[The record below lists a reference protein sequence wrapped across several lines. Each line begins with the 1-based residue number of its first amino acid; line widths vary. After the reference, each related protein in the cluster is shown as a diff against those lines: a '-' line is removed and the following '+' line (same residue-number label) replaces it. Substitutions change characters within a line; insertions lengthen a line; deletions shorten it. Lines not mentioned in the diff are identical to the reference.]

1 MWFFS
6 SNWYKIWA
14 ILVSRGLKRWKTYE
28 TVYIWAKKWILL
40 FYLVDLW
47 RHTER
52 HLRHHRSWKQ
62 RLRKH
67 SDARKCHP
75 NKVGLN
81 CRIPYHI
88 VSLHILAVDIDCDFI
103 ICDNGDTGI
112 EDCIMQVFEFIW
124 WMKVEFY
131 TVLCVIA
138 ALNLVCLSLICD
150 IFRWLSWWYF
160 MQNFCYIDKHWFL
173 SLPLTCF
180 LSVIVI

>member
-1 MWFFS
+1 MYVVA
-6 SNWYKIWA
+6 N
-14 ILVSRGLKRWKTYE
+14 ILTLYRMERLRMVWRGLKRWKTYE

-124 WMKVEFY
+124 WMKSWILRRFVRHCSAEFD
-131 TVLCVIA
+131 VFVA
-138 ALNLVCLSLICD
+138 NLWQI
-150 IFRWLSWWYF
+150 
-160 MQNFCYIDKHWFL
+160 
-173 SLPLTCF
+173 
-180 LSVIVI
+180 